1 MSNRKSPG
9 GWTSMD
15 DYGRLHCERAAD
27 FVTVFARALGLPM
40 AEQRTLRLAGLLH
53 RVGRFGI
60 PDDIARKPGPLSN
73 DEFEVVKHQLN
84 MAAHLIVDV
93 PHSEEVR
100 RVIQYH
106 HERWDGAGYPK
117 GLRGERIPFLARVFA
132 IADAFSAITLDRS
145 YRPALPLQAA
155 CEELTRVCGTQLD
168 PNLVPAFVEVIGG
181 SRTGVNKTRGPLSRA
196 LLTASYA
203 R

>member
-1 MSNRKSPG
+1 MNKSKSPG
-9 GWTSMD
+9 GWTAMD
-15 DYGRLHCERAAD
+15 DYGRLHCERAAE
-27 FVTVFARALGLPM
+27 FVTLFARALGLPM

-60 PDDIARKPGPLSN
+60 PDDIARKPGPLSD
-73 DEFEVVKHQLN
+73 DEFGVVKHQLN

-100 RVIQYH
+100 GVIQYH
-106 HERWDGAGYPK
+106 HERWDGTGYPK
-117 GLRGERIPFLARVFA
+117 GLKGEEIPYLARVFA

-145 YRPALPLQAA
+145 YRPALPLRAA
-155 CEELTRVCGTQLD
+155 CDELMRVCGTQLD
-168 PNLVPAFVEVIGG
+168 PNLVPSFVEVING
-181 SRTGVNKTRGPLSRA
+181 SRRGVQQTANPPSRGLR
-196 LLTASYA
+196 TASYA